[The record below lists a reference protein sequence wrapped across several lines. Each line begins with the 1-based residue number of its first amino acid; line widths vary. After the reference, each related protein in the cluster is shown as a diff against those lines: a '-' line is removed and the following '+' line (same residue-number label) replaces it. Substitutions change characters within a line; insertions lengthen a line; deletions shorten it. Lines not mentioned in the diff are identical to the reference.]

1 MEGETPW
8 EGQGFTLVIFACM
21 VGLCSVFFILGMVV
35 GRSQASRADERVD
48 VVEAV
53 DEPSALSP
61 EPVDPD
67 LTFYETVAEIE
78 PPGLEPAGPEP
89 AATGDAGP
97 EAPPASS
104 DAVMLQAGA
113 FGAVEPAEA
122 LRQELEARGYPAFVL
137 RPGPDDADSLNRVRV
152 GPFDDGAEAERVRA
166 ALEAE
171 GFDPIVV
178 Q

>member
-8 EGQGFTLVIFACM
+8 EGQGFTLVIFACV

-35 GRSQASRADERVD
+35 GRSQSAGADEPVD
-48 VVEAV
+48 AVEAV
-53 DEPSALSP
+53 EEPAAPSA

-67 LTFYETVAEIE
+67 LTFYETVAETE
-78 PPGLEPAGPEP
+78 PPGLEPAAPEP
-89 AATGDAGP
+89 AAPAVAAP
-97 EAPPASS
+97 EVPPAPS

-113 FGAVEPAEA
+113 FAAVEPAEA
-122 LRQELEARGYPAFVL
+122 LRRELDERGFSAFVL
-137 RPGPDDADSLNRVRV
+137 RPAPDDADALNRVRL